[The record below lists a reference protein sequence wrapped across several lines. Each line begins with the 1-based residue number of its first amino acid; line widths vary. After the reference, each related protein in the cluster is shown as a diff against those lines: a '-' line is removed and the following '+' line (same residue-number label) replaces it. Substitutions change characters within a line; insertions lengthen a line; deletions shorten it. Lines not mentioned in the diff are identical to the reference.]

1 MKQWTVL
8 LLVMVLFVGSC
19 QNSNSAKSTK
29 HNGKVSDAQNEEEL
43 KSQAQLIV
51 QFSSQALLGKLQKSI
66 GEQGIAGAVDFCK
79 LEAVAITDSLSLAFG
94 VDIKRISSKNRN
106 PNNAP
111 NSEEK
116 KYLDQFESEGE
127 LALPI
132 LVKTEDRFTYFAP
145 IRLAG
150 GLCLN
155 CHGKLDESMT
165 LEQFEHIKEMYPEDK
180 ATGYSLG
187 DLRGMWKITYN

>member
-1 MKQWTVL
+1 
-8 LLVMVLFVGSC
+8 
-19 QNSNSAKSTK
+19 
-29 HNGKVSDAQNEEEL
+29 
-43 KSQAQLIV
+43 
-51 QFSSQALLGKLQKSI
+51 
-66 GEQGIAGAVDFCK
+66 
-79 LEAVAITDSLSLAFG
+79 